1 MRIFLWPYGAVR
13 CTANDTEGYY
23 EALIT
28 NENASHSHRLIN
40 SFRPQCDGEKVF
52 NYSTHGV

>member
-1 MRIFLWPYGAVR
+1 MAR
-13 CTANDTEGYY
+13 CTANDTESYY

-52 NYSTHGV
+52 NYYIWCVSFMQSLAV